1 MALDALKTALM
12 THELQHPLPKTADPA
27 VQIAGNF
34 SLVPEQPDRN
44 NLPVA
49 GKILGSIQGVYV
61 QNAASPLFEPQAGHH
76 FFDGDSMVHAVI
88 GAVVD
93 VRFDDGLPPIF
104 TALEVAQHLGE
115 NVHHSSAMS
124 EATTDSSHLLSHLED
139 ILNSD
144 PQIDE
149 VGFIHP
155 MQFTAF
161 AESSFS
167 GSGTHDGSYDSSF
180 WHHEHKLG
188 ISTLVLVPLYR
199 AARDAFMDAHKRYVL
214 LSESQLKKDGL
225 LDLGIV
231 ESEVMRHS
239 RALVLLSCDFGTA
252 WNSRKLIVSK
262 KKLFPMFMDEL
273 ILSALVL
280 SYSPKSERAWSH
292 RWVIKMLAGKCANLQ
307 EIDSKMNY
315 RAWNYRC
322 WLVSYMSN
330 SQVLLELQSSRD
342 WAGLHVADNSCFHYR
357 VMIESLRQNKDPD
370 GFSDEFMLLYSCINF
385 PDDDDG
391 FGDYR
396 AQATHAA
403 TYIMWLAKL
412 QREMSLCRVYVVS
425 GSFRAFDRRPAAT

>member
-1 MALDALKTALM
+1 
-12 THELQHPLPKTADPA
+12 
-27 VQIAGNF
+27 
-34 SLVPEQPDRN
+34 
-44 NLPVA
+44 
-49 GKILGSIQGVYV
+49 
-61 QNAASPLFEPQAGHH
+61 
-76 FFDGDSMVHAVI
+76 
-88 GAVVD
+88 
-93 VRFDDGLPPIF
+93 
-104 TALEVAQHLGE
+104 
-115 NVHHSSAMS
+115 MS

-167 GSGTHDGSYDSSF
+167 GAGTQLEDGSYNSSF

-214 LSESQLKKDGL
+214 LSESQVKKDGL
-225 LDLGIV
+225 LDLDIV

-292 RWVIKMLAGKCANLQ
+292 RRWVIKMLAGKCVNLQ

-315 RAWNYRC
+315 RAWNHRC

-357 VMIESLRQNKDPD
+357 VVSFELFMYKTALTT
-370 GFSDEFMLLYSCINF
+370 SDDREFTAKQGS
-385 PDDDDG
+385 
-391 FGDYR
+391 R
-396 AQATHAA
+396 
-403 TYIMWLAKL
+403 WLV
-412 QREMSLCRVYVVS
+412 R
-425 GSFRAFDRRPAAT
+425 